1 MYCVCSVEDPGPAC
15 SCVADAARIE
25 PRRGID
31 AALAERLEAL
41 APSLAYKV
49 SALAAAL
56 HISERQLRRLTRAA
70 FGVSPNRWLRRRRMA
85 AVLER
90 LSQARSV
97 KEVAFDFGHSNV
109 SQFSRDFKSQFG
121 CTPSSV
127 LGQPDKLRALA
138 TTLIDS

>member
-1 MYCVCSVEDPGPAC
+1 MYCVCSVEDPAPAC
-15 SCVADAARIE
+15 SCVVDAARQE
-25 PRRGID
+25 PRRD
-31 AALAERLEAL
+31 LEASLAERLDAL

-56 HISERQLRRLTRAA
+56 HVSERQLRRLTHAA

-85 AVLER
+85 AVLDR
-90 LSQARSV
+90 LSRARSV
-97 KEVAFDFGHSNV
+97 KEVALDFGHSNV

-127 LGQPDKLRALA
+127 LGQPDKLRVLA
-138 TTLIDS
+138 ATLIDS